1 MYVCA
6 GKDRKGGC
14 HHGYFRINT
23 RLSCVGRL
31 RLAGRSL
38 QVKLTSNSHSE
49 YGNCDNFGRE

>member
-1 MYVCA
+1 MLFA

-14 HHGYFRINT
+14 HHDYFRINI

-31 RLAGRSL
+31 RLAGSL
-38 QVKLTSNSHSE
+38 QVKLASNSHLE